1 MLQKK
6 FEYEGD
12 IYIRP
17 IGRGIALKSGELKDF
32 YLEEA
37 IAKALTGDMHGSG
50 DFTVKIVLEISQHT
64 PAQGADKHALT
75 DN

>member
-1 MLQKK
+1 MLEKK

-12 IYIRP
+12 IYIRH
-17 IGRGIALKSGELKDF
+17 GRGIALKSGDLKDF

-37 IAKALTGDMHGSG
+37 ITKVLTGDVHGSG
-50 DFTVKIVLEISQHT
+50 GFTVKIVLEISQHT
-64 PAQGADKHALT
+64 PTQGADKHALT